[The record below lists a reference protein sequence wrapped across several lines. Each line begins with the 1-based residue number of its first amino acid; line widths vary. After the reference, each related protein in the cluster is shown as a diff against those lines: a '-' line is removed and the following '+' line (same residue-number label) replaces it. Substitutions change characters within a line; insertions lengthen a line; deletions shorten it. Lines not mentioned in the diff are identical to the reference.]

1 MRIRMIVP
9 PGADNWGGSSE
20 EGWQALARSGVE
32 LEVVC
37 PDQNV
42 YRLESGYDEAVLI
55 PVLLEEVARA
65 EKEGCHAVVVVTV
78 GDVGLWALKQAAR
91 IPVVSTAEAGLLC
104 ALALG
109 DKFSVL
115 TGLPESVRAIEHGV
129 RAKGLQD
136 RMASVVPAHVSMS
149 ECVDPER
156 LAKAF
161 LAAARHAV
169 AEDGADVIVLGCG
182 GMPAVARALS
192 GELPVPVVDPADA
205 GVELAR
211 SLVSMGLVQSRVCFP
226 PPRRFNLGRRQG
238 VLATGGS
245 SDGG

>member
-1 MRIRMIVP
+1 M
-9 PGADNWGGSSE
+9 
-20 EGWQALARSGVE
+20 
-32 LEVVC
+32 EVVC
-37 PDQNV
+37 LGQSFCWV
-42 YRLESGYDEAVLI
+42 ESGYDEAALT

-65 EKEGCHAVVVVTV
+65 EKEGCDAVVVATM

-115 TGLPESVRAIEHGV
+115 TGLAESARAIEHGV

-136 RMASVVPAHVSMS
+136 RMASVVPTHISLS
-149 ECVDPER
+149 ECADPDR

-182 GMPAVARALS
+182 IPGVARALS
-192 GELPVPVVDPADA
+192 GELPVPVVDPAAA

-226 PPRRFNLGRRQG
+226 PPRRFNPGQRQG
-238 VLATGGS
+238 VMATGGGS
-245 SDGG
+245 GGG